1 MSKLGSMTVAGG
13 LPGEIATRISLV
25 NKKQQQKTRKA
36 MCSKSP
42 TLQSWQTIYEGERN
56 KASSF
61 RLVRFVVVVV
71 VLGGCL
77 YWDKVEM
84 EYYLG
89 TDLTPHGY
97 CMGTKIRWSI
107 LGEQI

>member
-1 MSKLGSMTVAGG
+1 ML
-13 LPGEIATRISLV
+13 
-25 NKKQQQKTRKA
+25 KKSDFA
-36 MCSKSP
+36 V
-42 TLQSWQTIYEGERN
+42 LANIIYEGERN

-61 RLVRFVVVVV
+61 RLVRFVVVVVV

-89 TDLTPHGY
+89 TDLTPHGF
-97 CMGTKIRWSI
+97 CMGTKIRWSFW
-107 LGEQI
+107 GEKI

>member
-1 MSKLGSMTVAGG
+1 MGDSHTD
-13 LPGEIATRISLV
+13 LPRKQKATTKNTKSNV
-25 NKKQQQKTRKA
+25 FKKSDFA
-36 MCSKSP
+36 V
-42 TLQSWQTIYEGERN
+42 LANIIYEGERN

-61 RLVRFVVVVV
+61 RLVRFVVVVVVV

-97 CMGTKIRWSI
+97 CMGTKIRWSN
-107 LGEQI
+107 LGEQICTGTKLRWSIV